1 MPDSYDDTPQSPLAP
16 APLTKSQQA
25 TLRRALRLLES
36 QLTASEVFDHPTT
49 VKQYC
54 RLQIGLER
62 DEHFCCLFL
71 NTRHALI
78 ASERLFQGT
87 VDGASVYPRVVVR
100 RYLELNASAVIF
112 THNHPSGIA
121 EPSRD
126 DATITRRLKD
136 ALDRPH
142 WANTG
147 SLSIQHPEA
156 IQELAGIGYDFQD
169 TWGTMTFSITVKDQ
183 RLPSQPGRPDYF
195 DFRINYTDGE
205 GFQQFRNRLQQA
217 LSTLNP

>member
-1 MPDSYDDTPQSPLAP
+1 MPDSYNDSPPPLSAP
-16 APLTKSQQA
+16 APLTKAQQA

-36 QLTASEVFDHPTT
+36 QLTTSEVFTSPTA

-71 NTRHALI
+71 NTRHQLI
-78 ASERLFQGT
+78 YFERLFRGT

-100 RYLELNASAVIF
+100 RCLELNASAVIF

-126 DATITRRLKD
+126 DATITHRLKE
-136 ALDRPH
+136 ALALIDVRVLDH
-142 WANTG
+142 IVVG
-147 SLSIQHPEA
+147 
-156 IQELAGIGYDFQD
+156 LAETTSMAEQG
-169 TWGTMTFSITVKDQ
+169 
-183 RLPSQPGRPDYF
+183 L
-195 DFRINYTDGE
+195 
-205 GFQQFRNRLQQA
+205 L
-217 LSTLNP
+217 